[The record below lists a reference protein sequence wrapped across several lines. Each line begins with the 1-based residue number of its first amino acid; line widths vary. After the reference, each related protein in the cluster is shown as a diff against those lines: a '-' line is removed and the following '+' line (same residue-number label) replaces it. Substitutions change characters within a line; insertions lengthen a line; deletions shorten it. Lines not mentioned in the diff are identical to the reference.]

1 MNTPIKYLLSLLIG
15 SIVGFIGGF
24 QGIGGGF
31 YISLLLM
38 VTGIASTQR
47 KAAGTTLLAILFPLS
62 IGAVYEYWKSGDI
75 DIPVAIILTLF
86 YMIFAFFGAKA
97 NKQVDEYIPL
107 LSLSFLMFFTSLYFG
122 YKGFKSLKKLKK

>member
-1 MNTPIKYLLSLLIG
+1 MNSMFKYILSIIIGSLIG
-15 SIVGFIGGF
+15 FLGGF
-24 QGIGGGF
+24 QGIAGGF

-38 VTGIASTQR
+38 ITGIASTQR

-107 LSLSFLMFFTSLYFG
+107 LSLSFLMFLTAIYFG
-122 YKGFKSLKKLKK
+122 FKGLKSLKKLKK

>member
-1 MNTPIKYLLSLLIG
+1 MFKYILSIIIGSLIG
-15 SIVGFIGGF
+15 FLGGF
-24 QGIGGGF
+24 QGIAGGF

-38 VTGIASTQR
+38 ITGIASTQR

-75 DIPVAIILTLF
+75 DVPVALIITLS

-97 NKQVDEYIPL
+97 NEKFDDYVPL
-107 LSLSFLMFFTSLYFG
+107 LSLSFLMFLTALYFG
-122 YKGFKSLKKLKK
+122 FKGFKSLKKLKK

>member
-24 QGIGGGF
+24 QGVSGGF

-122 YKGFKSLKKLKK
+122 YKGLKSLKKLKK